1 VADITRHLIRGQQ
14 SHAPVQGR
22 AFVNGS
28 TLSAVEI
35 QSLRG
40 IIASRVMNTIS
51 KMTGAVNFMCE
62 FVTASFSI
70 GTVVVYDTSE
80 VFWNLYYPLNFFNRR
95 TGLVS
100 IAAINRPLRY
110 KPRI

>member
-1 VADITRHLIRGQQ
+1 M
-14 SHAPVQGR
+14 
-22 AFVNGS
+22 
-28 TLSAVEI
+28 EI

-62 FVTASFSI
+62 FVTGGFSY
-70 GTVVVYDTSE
+70 GTAVVYDSSE
-80 VFWNLYYPLNFFNRR
+80 VFRSLHFEGKLFIHCQA
-95 TGLVS
+95 LIS
-100 IAAINRPLRY
+100 IKAINAPLRY